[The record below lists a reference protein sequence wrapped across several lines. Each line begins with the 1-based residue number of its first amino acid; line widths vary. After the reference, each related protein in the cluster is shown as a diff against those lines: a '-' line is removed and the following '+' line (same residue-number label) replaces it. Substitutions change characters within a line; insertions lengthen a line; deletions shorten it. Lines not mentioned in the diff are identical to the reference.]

1 MIRLENKKMRKYFLR
16 IRVLIQSFVEIRTVN
31 LKKLAF
37 IFAFFLLSCHWWITK
52 LLFCFLGWL
61 LISTKV
67 SQFWGFL
74 F

>member
-37 IFAFFLLSCHWWITK
+37 IFAFFLLSCH
-52 LLFCFLGWL
+52 
-61 LISTKV
+61 
-67 SQFWGFL
+67 
-74 F
+74 